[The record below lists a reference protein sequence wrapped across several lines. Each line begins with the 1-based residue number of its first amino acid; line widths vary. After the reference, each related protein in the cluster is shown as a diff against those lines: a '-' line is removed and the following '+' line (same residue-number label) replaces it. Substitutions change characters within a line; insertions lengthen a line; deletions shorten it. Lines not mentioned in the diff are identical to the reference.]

1 MLKNSSRIIRLAL
14 ITLFF
19 VLSNFNAYASDTLQ
33 NRWDRL
39 QRFLDAQSQNITY
52 RLEIQQIIEYFD
64 PHNKEAR
71 IRNGLY
77 VWDGSR
83 MMFDHTSYFASD
95 LEACMVKK
103 QNMVDAEYGKFV
115 RSNGFLYQQ
124 FDPLAGGSVES
135 YPYQGDL
142 YPEEPLHLFKWLSLF
157 HNDSIN
163 LIQSKPE
170 LANLTSTN
178 VMLEGNIPAQLYRI
192 LTMSDSDGD
201 RYSNLYFSAEDDSA
215 LPILSRVTLESPV
228 RKTSTIVKSTRI
240 FTNPQ
245 SALGFD
251 KYIIET
257 TSIPD
262 EFLEAAKKPGA
273 VNLDEIIRTDSRITV
288 SIEKVIE
295 VNGPVFPEEFQF
307 RIPKG
312 KRMVSYQEENNEFKE
327 VSVVAE
333 EDQIIEP

>member
-33 NRWDRL
+33 NRLDRL

-52 RLEIQQIIEYFD
+52 RLEIQVIHEHFD
-64 PHNKEAR
+64 PAIKDAR
-71 IRNGLY
+71 ILNGLY

-103 QNMVDAEYGKFV
+103 QNMVDAAYGKVV
-115 RSNGFLYQQ
+115 RSNGFKYQQ

-135 YPYQGDL
+135 YPCQADL
-142 YPEEPLHLFKWLSLF
+142 YPEEPLYLFKWLSLF

-163 LIQSKPE
+163 SIQSKPE
-170 LANLTSTN
+170 LANLTPTS
-178 VMLEGNIPAQLYRI
+178 VMLEENIPAQLYRI
-192 LTMSDSDGD
+192 LTMSDSDSD
-201 RYSNLYFSAEDDSA
+201 WYLNLYFSAEDDSA
-215 LPILSRVTLESPV
+215 LPILSRITLESPI
-228 RKTSTIVKSTRI
+228 RKTSMIRKSTRI

-251 KYIIET
+251 GYILST
-257 TSIPD
+257 TSPV
-262 EFLEAAKKPGA
+262 EFFAAAEKPGA
-273 VNLDEIIRTDSRITV
+273 VNLDEFIRTDSRITV

-312 KRMVSYQEENNEFKE
+312 KRMVSYQEENGEFKQ